1 MPTAEQ
7 FAAMSAA
14 AHSTA
19 SCSMQS
25 TGSYSNLGLFNV
37 VKKYKRAKA
46 LLQVCRVLLSRTQDC
61 FC

>member
-1 MPTAEQ
+1 
-7 FAAMSAA
+7 
-14 AHSTA
+14 
-19 SCSMQS
+19 MQS